1 MSEAKELRTL
11 RVPATTNQQGICLQ
25 LRLQTNSR
33 ALLLARELA
42 LTGLSSTDPVIL
54 AIQRIHRRQPSL
66 RSRFIFEGG
75 QFWME
80 PVAPDTGPSIE
91 VMDIGTLTVPSGGSV
106 GEQAARLLAR
116 SRFDPEEG
124 PLARFAI
131 LCRGG
136 VPNLLVVVWHHVI
149 SDEESWLI
157 FCDELLRELGGEAVP
172 GPTSDYLDYA
182 RAQALQTG
190 SEICAT
196 ASQYWRDRFRPV
208 PAPLRLLG
216 VRVPPA
222 FESDSG
228 EILEQAL
235 PDDLVARL
243 SHLRAGRG
251 VSTFRILLSAAFV
264 LAHRLSGETDL
275 TIGTT
280 LRNRGFPG
288 SEKIIGYFNNQA
300 ALRVELDPDDSFLEA
315 IRKVDHQLTEAARHE
330 GYPFSLLLQET
341 GMARAAHPWP
351 FNFTKLPSPRCSVP
365 TRHLPLGTSAH
376 PLAFYCS
383 VGRGQVL
390 VRAEYLRECC
400 DATTVRRLLRQYV
413 ELLSALVAAP
423 EEAIAHHSFI
433 TAIDGPYLPDARRP
447 LDCPR
452 YPRALEAFE
461 GWVDRAPDSVAI
473 RQQGQSI
480 LYSQLADGIRHYAA
494 ILGAHG
500 VTQGAVVA
508 VTGEISPGLV
518 AAAMAVW
525 RVGAILLLIDPKLPS
540 SRTQRM
546 LREGRV
552 SHQVNVGPVDA
563 GGVVEAQNGII
574 AISLGGALP
583 LVEPG
588 TPVSAAARST
598 EDPAYVF
605 FTSGTTG
612 TPKAVLGSHQGLGHF
627 LAWQRS
633 TFGVGPGDR
642 VAQLTG
648 LSFDVILREVFLPLT
663 SGATL
668 CLPDPG
674 SDLAPDHVL
683 PWIQREGITL
693 IHTVPSL
700 ARVWVAHPPAGVELS
715 SLRCVFLAG
724 EPLPDLLVT
733 RFRQALRVQARII
746 NLYGPTETTLAKC
759 FHEVADPPEPGIQPV
774 GRPQPQTQALILSP
788 ARRPCAVGEPGEIA
802 IRTPYRSHG
811 YLNSAEETARR
822 FIPNP
827 FRSDPNDLLYLTGD
841 RGMFRSDGSIAI
853 LGRLD
858 FQVKI
863 RGVRIE
869 PGEVEAV
876 LSSNAGVAAAAVV
889 AVQTPSDGYRLA
901 GYFVPKP
908 GCAPSA
914 SDLRAHLRHHLPE
927 SHLPESFTALDSMP
941 ITPNGKLDR
950 QALPV
955 PVWSSTVAAQGRPP
969 TSPTELV
976 IAGIWTR
983 LLKLPAVD
991 AETSFFDLG
1000 GHSLL
1005 ALRMIA
1011 DLRRET
1017 GFDLSLPDLFHQPT
1031 VEAIARRMDQANV
1044 QNVPDPLLQSLTP
1057 IRVQGS
1063 GPVLFLF
1070 PGGNGGD
1077 RELYVHV
1084 SICRNHLDP
1093 DIRLYAL
1100 RARGHKAG
1108 TLPHLRMREMVDDYI
1123 REMQTVTD
1131 GPFHLIGDCTG
1142 GNIAF
1147 EVARQ
1152 LQDQGLD
1159 VGLLALCDCAYPR
1172 PFEYQRY
1179 WVETRYRRFRQ
1190 GLAGR
1195 MIFAVA
1201 KIPMLLTREG
1211 RETWRAA
1218 LGRLAPKGRG
1228 RPGSAASGSENKEPE
1243 LEYWTPLGER
1253 YRRTATTHS
1262 PRRFRGSLIHFVSD
1276 TNAANP
1282 RMLAWARAVSGG
1294 QSIRV
1299 LHGDHW
1305 HYLWNNGPL
1314 LSQTIASVIKPG
1326 RLGMPSDDDLPG
1338 R

>member
-11 RVPATTNQQGICLQ
+11 RVLATINQQGICLQ
-25 LRLQTNSR
+25 LRLQTNSK

-42 LTGLSSTDPVIL
+42 LTGLSSTDPVIR
-54 AIQRIHRRQPSL
+54 AIQRIHGRQPSL
-66 RSRFIFEGG
+66 RCRFVFEGG

-80 PVAPDTGPSIE
+80 PVTPDTGPSIE
-91 VMDIGTLTVPSGGSV
+91 VMDIGSLTVPSGGSV

-116 SRFDPEEG
+116 SEFDPEVG

-136 VPNLLVVVWHHVI
+136 VPSLLVAVWHHVI

-157 FCDELLRELGGEAVP
+157 FCDELLRELEGEPVP
-172 GPTSDYLDYA
+172 GTTSDYLDYA

-190 SEICAT
+190 SESWAT

-216 VRVPPA
+216 VRLPPG
-222 FESDSG
+222 FQSDSG
-228 EILEQAL
+228 EILEQVL

-243 SHLRAGRG
+243 AHFRSERG
-251 VSTFRILLSAAFV
+251 VSTFRILLSAAFILV
-264 LAHRLSGETDL
+264 HRLTGETDL

-288 SEKIIGYFNNQA
+288 SEKVVGYFNNQA
-300 ALRVELDPDDSFLEA
+300 ALRVELAPEDSFLEA
-315 IRKVDHQLTEAARHE
+315 IRKVDHQLTEAVRHE
-330 GYPFSLLLQET
+330 GHPFSLMLQET

-351 FNFTKLPSPRCSVP
+351 FNFTKLPSPRGTVP
-365 TRHLPLGTSAH
+365 TRHLSLGTSAH

-400 DATTVRRLLRQYV
+400 DGATVLRLLTQYV
-413 ELLSALVAAP
+413 ALLSALVTAP
-423 EEAIAHHSFI
+423 EAAIAHHSFI
-433 TAIDGPYLPDARRP
+433 TTIDGPFLPDARKP
-447 LDCPR
+447 LDRPT
-452 YPRALEAFE
+452 YPRVVEAFE
-461 GWVDRAPDSVAI
+461 EWVGRAPDSVAI

-480 LYSQLADGIRHYAA
+480 LYSQLADGVRHSAT

-500 VTQGAVVA
+500 VTQGSVVA

-518 AAAMAVW
+518 AAAIAVW
-525 RVGAILLLIDPKLPS
+525 RVGAILLLIDPRLPS
-540 SRTQRM
+540 SRTRLM
-546 LREGRV
+546 SREARV
-552 SHQVNVGPVDA
+552 SHQVHVGQVDA
-563 GGVVEAQNGII
+563 AGVADGQNGII
-574 AISLGGALP
+574 AISLGGALSLAAP
-583 LVEPG
+583 RTPDPG
-588 TPVSAAARST
+588 AARST
-598 EDPAYVF
+598 QDPAYVF

-633 TFGVGPGDR
+633 TFEVGPGDR

-700 ARVWVAHPPAGVELS
+700 ARFWVGQPPAGVELS
-715 SLRCVFLAG
+715 SLRCVFFAG
-724 EPLPDLLVT
+724 EPLPDLLVN
-733 RFRQALRVQARII
+733 RFRQAFRVRARII

-774 GRPQPQTQALILSP
+774 GRPQPQTQALVLSP
-788 ARRPCAVGEPGEIA
+788 ALHPCAVGEPGEIA
-802 IRTPYRSHG
+802 IRTPFRSHG

-827 FRSDPNDLLYLTGD
+827 FRSDPSDLLYLTGD

-869 PGEVEAV
+869 PGEVETV
-876 LSSNAGVAAAAVV
+876 LASHEGLSAAAVV
-889 AVQTPSDGYRLA
+889 AIQTAADGYRLA
-901 GYFVPKP
+901 AYFVPKP
-908 GCAPSA
+908 GCAPTA
-914 SDLRAHLRHHLPE
+914 SDLRAHLRQHLPE

-941 ITPNGKLDR
+941 LTPNGKLDR
-950 QALPV
+950 RALPV
-955 PVWSSTVAAQGRPP
+955 PVWSSTVAVQGRPP
-969 TSPTELV
+969 ASPTELV

-1011 DLRRET
+1011 DIRRET

-1044 QNVPDPLLQSLTP
+1044 QNVSDPLLQSLTP
-1057 IRVQGS
+1057 IRDQGS

-1108 TLPHLRMREMVDDYI
+1108 TQAHLRLGEMVDDYI
-1123 REMQTVTD
+1123 REMRTVTD

-1147 EVARQ
+1147 EVARR
-1152 LQDQGLD
+1152 LQDQGLA

-1179 WVETRYRRFRQ
+1179 WVESRYRRLRQ
-1190 GLAGR
+1190 SLAGR
-1195 MIFAVA
+1195 LVFSVT
-1201 KIPMLLTREG
+1201 KLHMLLTREG
-1211 RETWRAA
+1211 RGKWHEA
-1218 LGRLAPKGRG
+1218 LASIAPKARG
-1228 RPGSAASGSENKEPE
+1228 VFGHATPEAENKEPE
-1243 LEYWTPLGER
+1243 TDYWTLLGER

-1262 PRRFRGSLIHFVSD
+1262 PGRFRGSLIHFVSD

-1282 RMLAWARAVSGG
+1282 RMLAWARVVSGG

-1314 LSQTIASVIKPG
+1314 LSQIITSVMKPG
-1326 RLGMPSDDDLPG
+1326 RPGMPSDDDPPG